1 MWKRVIV
8 LSIGS
13 QYIMKQFGEL
23 NRRIFLFGST
33 RKAKIDDP
41 FLNRKVPW
49 YIIRGSSKFKFFWN
63 MVLLFLL
70 VYTATVVP
78 YRTAF
83 VDIPSIQM
91 VIFDAIIDFLFIADL
106 FINFLS
112 AYDIDENKEETRL
125 KKIWIN
131 YFKSWFVL
139 EFLACIPLQY
149 FMQTDTS
156 NSSG

>member
-1 MWKRVIV
+1 MVDISV
-8 LSIGS
+8 PEIG
-13 QYIMKQFGEL
+13 
-23 NRRIFLFGST
+23 
-33 RKAKIDDP
+33 D
-41 FLNRKVPW
+41 
-49 YIIRGSSKFKFFWN
+49 GSSLVFLYELVL
-63 MVLLFLL
+63 VLLFLL

-139 EFLACIPLQY
+139 DFLACIPLQY
-149 FMQTDTS
+149 FLQTDTS